1 MFPRLEW
8 LFNLAVWV
16 AGAYAV
22 WVAGAYA
29 VWVAV
34 SAVLLFV

>member
-1 MFPRLEW
+1 MFPNFEW
-8 LFNLAVWV
+8 LFNLLVL
-16 AGAYAV
+16 
-22 WVAGAYA
+22 VAGAYA

>member
-1 MFPRLEW
+1 MFPRLNW
-8 LFNLAVWV
+8 LFNLLI
-16 AGAYAV
+16 

>member
-22 WVAGAYA
+22 WVA
-29 VWVAV
+29 V